1 MPSAAVATS
10 VPSPMDRDDHCR
22 REGRSLEKALGEE
35 ELEEDILQGIRF
47 EEGATKAR
55 QVAQANY

>member
-1 MPSAAVATS
+1 
-10 VPSPMDRDDHCR
+10 MDRDDHCR